1 MSKDF
6 LRGDPRSGVSRRVPE
21 AALAVGTLLS
31 ATFVAFVALTQ
42 RAAVFAGTRWLT
54 TLAVAV
60 ALLYPFA
67 VWAVVHSEDPTWALP
82 PRVVAGVAGAVAA
95 VALVGGWVRGEAL
108 FGVSVA
114 LLVALP
120 PAAYLLTAPEAP
132 RPSPRALVTAV
143 DAAAVGVVVLG
154 VLVEGPLVAAVDA
167 LALFLP
173 AVAYQARVAG
183 RRLPVVPTLAG
194 GAAGAAVVGG
204 VAVAVGASTYATL
217 ASVTTV
223 AMGAVLAAYVTALR

>member
-6 LRGDPRSGVSRRVPE
+6 LREAQPSDVSRRVPE
-21 AALAVGTLLS
+21 AALAVGALLS
-31 ATFVAFVALTQ
+31 ATFVAFVLLTQ
-42 RAAVFAGTRWLT
+42 RASVLAGTRWLL

-82 PRVVAGVAGAVAA
+82 PRVVAGVAGAVGA
-95 VALVGGWVRGEAL
+95 VALLGGTLRGAAL
-108 FGVSVA
+108 FGVSAA

-120 PAAYLLTAPEAP
+120 PAAYWLSAPGTRRVSP
-132 RPSPRALVTAV
+132 RPLLAGVG
-143 DAAAVGVVVLG
+143 AAAVGVVVLG
-154 VLVEGPLVAAVDA
+154 VVVEGPLLAAVDA

-173 AVAYQARVAG
+173 AVAYHVRADG
-183 RRLPVVPTLAG
+183 RRLPLAPTLAA
-194 GAAGAAVVGG
+194 GAAGAAAVGG
-204 VAVAVGASTYATL
+204 VAVVVAASTYATL

-223 AMGAVLAAYVTALR
+223 AMGAVLGAYVTALR